1 MATLASGA
9 REGASSRTLL
19 TDQLHLLVD
28 EFNSVP
34 VGGIVRSSELPDAA
48 AIAFLV
54 MTVEDEQADGKI
66 RARDT
71 RSGLFQGRLGFT
83 RAIVLLE
90 EGCEEFSNI
99 HGLGHIRF
107 PEGNISAKFE
117 DIRAILER
125 EGLIEPSQWIVGPTN
140 LQRDVCQVARPRG
153 DDRPSAC

>member
-71 RSGLFQGRLGFT
+71 RSDYFRAGWVSPEPLFCLRKDA
-83 RAIVLLE
+83 R
-90 EGCEEFSNI
+90 S
-99 HGLGHIRF
+99 
-107 PEGNISAKFE
+107 S
-117 DIRAILER
+117 
-125 EGLIEPSQWIVGPTN
+125 PTFM
-140 LQRDVCQVARPRG
+140 A
-153 DDRPSAC
+153 